1 MSEKITREN
10 RELKFETLQLT
21 RRTGKS
27 GSGYRRK
34 SSADLSDI
42 FLCIPQQ

>member
-10 RELKFETLQLT
+10 RELKFETLQLHVGQEV
-21 RRTGKS
+21 RI
-27 GSGYRRK
+27 GYRRK